1 MSESGCEHLTCSEL
15 LRSLSD
21 YVDGELDVSLCQEIE
36 KHMAEC
42 DQCQIVIDT
51 LRKTIEL
58 YHTLPPAPP
67 VPDEVRKRLF
77 LRLNLEDFL
86 VERQS

>member
-1 MSESGCEHLTCSEL
+1 MTETETESGCEHQTCREL

-21 YVDGELDVSLCQEIE
+21 YVDGELDESLCQEIE

-42 DQCQIVIDT
+42 DRCQIVIDT

-58 YHTLPPAPP
+58 YHTLPPALP
-67 VPDEVRKRLF
+67 VPE
-77 LRLNLEDFL
+77 
-86 VERQS
+86 